1 MSGKFNE
8 NRVVNGAYGELWVNG
23 FQIAEV
29 SACELNIT
37 IDREE
42 IRLAGQLEKGSKIT
56 GIEGVGSFT
65 VKQVF
70 TRFFDYWQNLKLGM
84 DVPFMMIVK
93 LDDPNAFGAERFVA
107 NGCKFTGDFNLIK
120 YDVGSIV
127 EKDYNIQFKPS
138 DSDYVDAISN
148 PAMI

>member
-8 NRVVNGAYGELWVNG
+8 NKVVNGAFGELWVNG

-29 SACELNIT
+29 SACELNVT

-70 TRFFDYWQNLKLGM
+70 TRFFEYWQNLKLGM
-84 DVPFMMIVK
+84 DVPFMVIVK
-93 LDDPNAFGAERFVA
+93 LDDPSAFGAERFVA

-120 YDVGSIV
+120 FDVGSIV
-127 EKDYNIQFKPS
+127 EKDFSFQFKPS
-138 DSDYVDAISN
+138 DSDYVDAISD